1 MERKTAL
8 VILLPIL
15 LRYLIVPFPHS
26 GEGNYHGSKTA
37 YGGDYEAQRHWME
50 MTLHL
55 PISQWYKYDLSYW
68 GLDYP
73 PLIAYGSYLMGRA
86 SVILLGKESLALFA
100 SRGFED
106 PVHKVFMRST
116 VIFWDAVIYFPAM
129 FLICKRLYGSH
140 DKMLRHWLFAMLSPA
155 MILVD
160 NGHFQYNNVCL
171 GLALGAFHFMTLRN
185 GIGFYDAIGS
195 MIFCLAL
202 NWKQMGLYYAPAVF
216 AFLLGKCFN
225 NNFSI
230 TNTNTIL
237 GVLKNIALLW
247 SSVITTFF
255 ILWYPFYHFR
265 EDETEGLV
273 DVYGP
278 ILRRIFPF
286 SRGLFEGKV
295 SNIWCALNIRP
306 LSIRSRIPEQYQPI
320 CALVLTIVMM
330 LPFCMLLFA
339 MGRKKN
345 APIDNL
351 KALLW
356 GSAGTSISFFL
367 ASFQVHEKSILLP
380 LAPLIVLEAPALFIE
395 WISIMSTWSL
405 WPLLVVDRLQVV
417 YCAVN
422 TLFMSFLWATHEP
435 IFWAPQKSVS
445 IFGVETRRIFSG
457 LQYTLQMLVLPSS
470 IIAMLGLH
478 FAELFVA
485 APQHLPDLFPVLW
498 ILVGCASFSVMWIVS
513 LCFLNSFL
521 VHSNVKTD

>member
-1 MERKTAL
+1 MESKTAL

-15 LRYLIVPFPHS
+15 LRYLIVPSPFS

-50 MTLHL
+50 ITQHL

-73 PLIAYGSYLMGRA
+73 PLTAYGSYLMGWA
-86 SVILLGKESLALFA
+86 SDILVGKESVALLD

-129 FLICKRLYGSH
+129 YLICKRLYQGSH
-140 DKMLRHWLFAMLSPA
+140 DKMLKHWLFAMLSPA

-171 GLALGAFHFMTLRN
+171 GLALSAFHFMTLRN

-195 MIFCLAL
+195 ILFCLAL

-225 NNFSI
+225 NNK
-230 TNTNTIL
+230 IL
-237 GVLKNIALLW
+237 GVLKNIVLLG
-247 SSVITTFF
+247 SSVIVTFF

-265 EDETEGLV
+265 KDETEGLV

-295 SNIWCALNIRP
+295 SNIWCALNVRP
-306 LSIRSRIPEQYQPI
+306 LSIRSRIPEHYQPL
-320 CALVLTIVMM
+320 CALVLTNVMM

-339 MGRKKN
+339 MGRKNN

-395 WISIMSTWSL
+395 WVSIMSTWSL
-405 WPLLVVDRLQVV
+405 WPLLVVDRLQII

-422 TLFMSFLWATHEP
+422 TLFIAMCHVTHEP

-445 IFGVETRRIFSG
+445 IFGVGNRRIFSG
-457 LQYTLQMLVLPSS
+457 LQFTLQMLVLPSS
-470 IIAMLGLH
+470 ILTMVFLH
-478 FAELFVA
+478 FAEIFVS
-485 APQHLPDLFPVLW
+485 PPKQLPDLFPVLW

-513 LCFLNSFL
+513 LCFLTSFL
-521 VHSNVKTD
+521 VQSNMKTD